1 MKLVKFTMLLLIC
14 LALSACGNSSV
25 RPKNISNISENIGY
39 PVTVNN
45 YNSDRSRAILKF
57 YNKPKRVIAN
67 QQNTIETLLALE
79 EDNAIVAAACT
90 SNHTT
95 EFLSKYKA
103 RIEALPVLSRHD
115 FDLETALMLHP
126 DFIVGWQST
135 FSNRALRSTEFWRN
149 RGVNTYI
156 VENSNSILHVGR
168 VEDEYTFINNMGKI
182 FHKEALA
189 QDMLQEMEA
198 EITDAVEKSRHRD
211 KQNVLIIE
219 AQGNNI
225 VVYGKNRLGGDM
237 VTKLGG
243 SVMECGSRIGAEN
256 LIQLN
261 PDVIFVVCIGWQED
275 AQACIDGIINNKAY
289 RSIKAIKNKR
299 VYAIPLMY
307 MYASATR
314 TLDGIRVFKQGLYPD
329 VNGEM
334 E

>member
-1 MKLVKFTMLLLIC
+1 MKLIKFTMLLLLC
-14 LALSACGNSSV
+14 LVLSACSNSSV
-25 RPKNISNISENIGY
+25 RPKDISNISDDIGY

-45 YNSDRSRAILKF
+45 YNSDRSRTLLKF

-67 QQNTIETLLALE
+67 QQNTIETLLALQ
-79 EDNAIVAAACT
+79 EDKAIIAAACT

-95 EFLSKYKA
+95 AFLSKYKA
-103 RIEALPVLSRHD
+103 RAEKLPALSRHD
-115 FDLETALMLHP
+115 FDLETALMLYP

-156 VENSNSILHVGR
+156 VENSNSILPVGR
-168 VEDEYTFINNMGKI
+168 VEDEYIFINNMGKI

-189 QDMLQEMEA
+189 QEMIQEMKA
-198 EITDAVEKSRHRD
+198 EIADAVEKSKNRD

-219 AQGNNI
+219 TQGNNI
-225 VVYGKNRLGGDM
+225 VVYGKNKLGGDM

-243 SVMECGSRIGAEN
+243 SIMECGSRIGAEN

-275 AQACIDGIINNKAY
+275 AQACVDRIINNKAY
-289 RSIKAIKNKR
+289 RSIKAIKNRR

-329 VNGEM
+329 VNGEK